1 LDLVVEHDGVGT
13 TVLIVDDHAGFRHG
27 AREMLESD
35 GFVVIAEAESLA
47 SARTALGHISADL
60 VLLDIR
66 LPDGSGFE
74 LAEELAR
81 LPGSPNIVLTSSRD
95 AQDYGDRLSTCGA
108 RGFIPKHRLTPAGLR
123 SFT

>member
-1 LDLVVEHDGVGT
+1 MAS
-13 TVLIVDDHAGFRHG
+13 VLIVDDHAGFRQG
-27 AREMLESD
+27 ARIMLEAD
-35 GFVVIAEAESLA
+35 GFDVIAEASSLDA
-47 SARTALGHISADL
+47 ARTALRISAPDL

-81 LPGSPNIVLTSSRD
+81 VVGAPVVILTSSRD

-108 RGFIPKHRLTPAGLR
+108 RGFIPKHRLTPATLR